1 VARVRI
7 TESRAAGTR
16 REGYAVSSDDTEDPG
31 LPLTAVDLP
40 KARAE
45 LTEWMDP
52 PEFRRRV
59 DGLDKRSRPSSEH
72 FDDPKRQ
79 FLHDAWVLAELS
91 NHQPFVRI
99 RLAKVSE
106 EPPDGYAQTETGE
119 VIKIEVTSAWLP
131 GRRLGDEYGLKERIQ
146 PDPVENCI
154 KRAESISSALE
165 KAINDKLEKLKYS
178 RPSQFALVVDL
189 TFISDGGMRQGE
201 TERAI
206 ANIKDRYGPAFRH
219 LWILWKE
226 KVF

>member
-1 VARVRI
+1 M
-7 TESRAAGTR
+7 
-16 REGYAVSSDDTEDPG
+16 SSDDIDPSEFETGSEDAT
-31 LPLTAVDLP
+31 LPLTAADLP
-40 KARAE
+40 KVRAE
-45 LTEWMDP
+45 LTEWMDA

-91 NHQPFVRI
+91 NHQPFVQI

-106 EPPDGYAQTETGE
+106 EPPDGYARTETGE

-131 GRRLGDEYGLKERIQ
+131 GRRLGDEYRLKERMQ
-146 PDPVENCI
+146 HDPVENCI
-154 KRAESISSALE
+154 KRAESIPAALE

-178 RPSQFALVVDL
+178 IPSLFALVVDL
-189 TFISDGGMRQGE
+189 TFISDGGMRQAE
-201 TERAI
+201 TKRAI
-206 ANIKDRYGPAFRH
+206 ADIKDKYGPAFQH
-219 LWILWKE
+219 LWILWKD